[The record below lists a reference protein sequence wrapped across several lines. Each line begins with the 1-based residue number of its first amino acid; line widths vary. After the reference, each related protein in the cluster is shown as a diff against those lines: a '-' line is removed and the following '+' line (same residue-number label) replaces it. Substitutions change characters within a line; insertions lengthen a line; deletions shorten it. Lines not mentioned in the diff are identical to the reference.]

1 MRSDFCWKISLAVG
15 GIDCK
20 GTREEEYRSAR
31 RLLQGSVGKT
41 GERIR
46 MQSGAGWR
54 AVRCGCILKA
64 EMTDYS

>member
-1 MRSDFCWKISLAVG
+1 MRSDFCLKISLAVG

-20 GTREEEYRSAR
+20 GTREEYRSAR

-46 MQSGAGWR
+46 MQSGARWR
-54 AVRCGCILKA
+54 AIRCGCILKA